1 MRIAA
6 ILTALVVAVSLYFLV
21 FERAAVLDVA
31 GSAGAAVGTPAQEAP
46 DGPSGVSVV
55 AVSSKA
61 RSIGSA
67 VVLRGRTE
75 AARQVEVRAETS
87 GKVTSEPLRKG
98 SFVAADEVLCSLDP
112 GTREVALAE
121 AQARLAEARA
131 GRPEAQARIAEAK
144 SRLTEAQID
153 QRAAASLS
161 EGGFASQMRVASTD
175 AGVESAKASI
185 AAAESGLE
193 SVVAAIQGAEAAV
206 AAAETEIARLDIT
219 APFSGL
225 LETDTAELG
234 EFLQPAGLCATVIQ
248 LDPIELVGFVPETEV
263 ARVELGAPAQ
273 ARLATGGTIDGTV
286 SFLSRA
292 ADPETR
298 TFRAEIRVPNPELAI
313 RDGQTVEVAIS
324 AAGQQAHL
332 LPQSAL
338 TLNDE
343 GDLGVRLVSADT
355 TAAFV
360 PVELLRD
367 TPQGVFVAGLPD
379 QADVIVVGQ
388 EYVSDGVAL
397 DVTYRETAG

>member
-46 DGPSGVSVV
+46 DQPSGVSVV
-55 AVSSKA
+55 AVSSTA

-131 GRPEAQARIAEAK
+131 GRPEAEARIAEAK

-273 ARLATGGTIDGTV
+273 ARLASGGTIDGTV

-388 EYVSDGVAL
+388 EYVSDGVPL